1 MSHGKLE
8 RSMIWNISRITET
21 ETRSLYQDGYQV
33 LVTKAMTE
41 QVFQVK
47 FTVNVMR
54 IGDILRLYPKVM
66 FMQMLYRC

>member
-8 RSMIWNISRITET
+8 RSMIWNISRITVT
-21 ETRSLYQDGYQV
+21 ETRSLYQDGV

-47 FTVNVMR
+47 FTANGER
-54 IGDILRLYPKVM
+54 
-66 FMQMLYRC
+66 